1 MRRKSLATLTVA
13 TAAMTS
19 PSAYAVCDGCVV
31 GAVQAAS
38 TMISTTITSTSSS
51 LGATITN
58 AINLLSTNL
67 ANVGSKV
74 SDAVVQSANQQRELE
89 VEVSRR
95 AEKERVE
102 RETEL
107 PIDPCSNSSGNYAGQ
122 ATIATGGK
130 SSGYKR
136 GGGAAVTSPV
146 LSKALNDPF
155 PSPEVARRQS
165 HAIHM
170 AKYCNAVEQRLGYA
184 GCNASTMPDA
194 DANVESILTG
204 AGKPGKD
211 PELTFSAEQEEAARA
226 YARLSLDPHPPQN
239 ITKAEAA
246 SEQGKSYIALQK
258 MYQANMSAAE
268 KIQFDLIASRMP
280 FPGSNQLVQEIKKAD
295 HAAKY
300 FDMTASKQA
309 KNGAMSLAEMM
320 DFESG
325 RRFRN
330 PYWVIAMAAEA
341 SPEKLQ
347 REMVF
352 MQAYSN
358 ELQLQNLR
366 MMEKVGVALG
376 QLLAAQTRVEMR
388 PSIEAQLLR
397 AQSTNAR

>member
-1 MRRKSLATLTVA
+1 MKRKLLALSAVIGA
-13 TAAMTS
+13 ITS
-19 PSAYAVCDGCVV
+19 PPAFAVCDGCVV
-31 GAVQAAS
+31 GAVQAAN
-38 TMISTTITSTSSS
+38 
-51 LGATITN
+51 ATITAAVAASATTIST

-74 SDAVVQSANQQRELE
+74 SDAVVQSANQQRELQIE
-89 VEVSRR
+89 TQRR
-95 AEKERVE
+95 TEKERVE

-107 PIDPCSNSSGNYAGQ
+107 PIDPCSNSSGNYASQ
-122 ATIATGGK
+122 ATTATGGK

-136 GGGAAVTSPV
+136 GGGGGSSVSSPV
-146 LSKALNDPF
+146 LNKALNDPF

-184 GCNASTMPDA
+184 GCSGSSMPDA

-211 PELTFSAEQEEAARA
+211 PELTFTTEQEEAARA

-246 SEQGKSYIALQK
+246 TEQGKSYIALQK

-268 KIQFDLIASRMP
+268 KIQFDLIAARMP

-300 FDMTASKQA
+300 FDMTASRQA

-347 REMVF
+347 REMVL

-376 QLLAAQTRVEMR
+376 QLLAAQTRAEMR